1 MHDTFL
7 LNKISY
13 ALKELCNE
21 HKIRGIEQFTL
32 VVNHDSHIDEK
43 SLREHIKLH
52 NTEIIASEL
61 RVEIQREEIEKQT
74 AIIKSIQGE
83 TFGSHKRPILILNKK
98 EPSILPDI
106 IAPNTRKIGIMLPY
120 TPLHFRYY

>member
-7 LNKISY
+7 LNKISH

-21 HKIRGIEQFTL
+21 HKIRRIEQFTL

-43 SLREHIKLH
+43 NLREHLKLH

-61 RVEIQREEIEKQT
+61 RVEIQREEIEEQT

-83 TFGSHKRPILILNKK
+83 TFGR
-98 EPSILPDI
+98 
-106 IAPNTRKIGIMLPY
+106 
-120 TPLHFRYY
+120 